1 MLPRG
6 MMKLRT
12 TPKNGR
18 EGVSLD
24 KGICS
29 FWKATRLMRLRAA
42 PPSIRTWYN
51 LMVGEMT
58 SGSCPAP
65 TMFLGQSKAMK
76 PMDVFIHLWWGA
88 SLGAS
93 AAAATATAQRSVLT
107 TCLDIMS
114 QEPPYM
120 MQSCLWCS
128 SVLESESEWL

>member
-1 MLPRG
+1 MQLLESYRTDEVEGCPTINQDVVQPDGGGDDQWQLP
-6 MMKLRT
+6 
-12 TPKNGR
+12 
-18 EGVSLD
+18 S
-24 KGICS
+24 
-29 FWKATRLMRLRAA
+29 
-42 PPSIRTWYN
+42 
-51 LMVGEMT
+51 
-58 SGSCPAP
+58 P

-76 PMDVFIHLWWGA
+76 PMDVSIHLWWGA
-88 SLGAS
+88 SLGAG